1 MKNILFL
8 LSILLGQPL
17 FCHAQRLGD
26 FLGNLVAP
34 LDKTEISS
42 NFLWDKGLNGLAE
55 PAIFDGILRDSLV
68 LQPETFGFLYAQARN
83 AFVGTGINPLP
94 QTDVYMNYVKRYT
107 GTDTI
112 PLAALALRYHRI
124 HKDAVDSNLL
134 RLQNQQLFDVPG
146 RSQSPYWQDTLF
158 AFAPLKTDAW
168 HTTVHFT
175 LPAELIWQNLD
186 WPNPSLQGNF
196 DDGQGWQTLTA
207 GQTYTI
213 EYDSG
218 GVKTILTRIQQGST
232 ILEGQSILFVAK
244 QPAQERGEGPNYPI
258 DNPEAV
264 IAIPGGGG
272 DLRIFY
278 GSPCN
283 KLTKPF
289 IIVEGFELT
298 DNPAGFTNRLRDLLR
313 KPEVITGSSM
323 PFGEWLYDQGYD
335 IVWVNLFDIQDDI
348 RDNAEVLKA
357 AVQKINQIK
366 AANGSSEPNMIMGV
380 SAGGI
385 ITKYMLAKTNAVPFD
400 HQCEK
405 FFSYDAPL
413 RGANIPVSIQC
424 FLQHANY
431 IASTEGQDLLSGNP
445 KIAAAYNV
453 LTSPFARQTLLYRFY
468 YPPSPSG
475 SNDGRV
481 DGAEHEA
488 FMAELDALGGI
499 PIRHIALSNGSP
511 DNTTRANIFPGSRM
525 FEANTSGSHWTFIGI
540 SHPLPIFLEA
550 EFNVYGNA
558 LSNEM
563 GDLVYYGNFSVKAD
577 GIPLKD
583 FPLSVDTPED
593 DKSYDTAPG
602 GSSVLALSALGDLTG
617 TPVPDIGIPLPLL
630 WDRWITMSSLAITT
644 YATHYCFIPT
654 RSAISAGDG
663 LALNGPFSCG
673 QGSSSRCTMS
683 TEDTPLPAEYGVSI
697 PEMNQ
702 DHVFLDA
709 RIGDVLVDELDAAHL
724 IPGGLLPSYLNT
736 YYNAGLPVQSGIPT
750 VTISSGSGQLSIN
763 NSGRVGYSTGNEPV
777 SPANLFA
784 AYTKC
789 NAIITVENGAKLVV
803 GADGGVK
810 HGVLNVNEGSIVHI
824 KSGGILYVTSNS
836 SHLVIKHGAKLIL
849 DPGAIVRLESP
860 GSSITI
866 NGDLVVNGDII
877 FGGPGFFG
885 FGDGNRLV
893 FGPGYNTFNLAGMG
907 KDQRFVQ
914 LGANVEIDHGHR
926 LNWSNG
932 RVEVGAGLFHL
943 SDEAGLDFTNMTLN
957 GGGDFAIEANG
968 SGPITLQ
975 SCTVEHLAQPIVG
988 VGGAGCNIF
997 DCAFSNIGFIG
1008 VDWTNAL
1015 TVRVKNSVFTS
1026 SNSSSMALNMVDV
1039 PFVLLDYSQFS
1050 GYGTLLSGIMSDGDL
1065 EQAIPAVNLSN
1076 TVACMVKGCTFNT
1089 NAIGIK
1095 GADPNNPGVTANVL
1109 AFGGSSF
1116 TQNSAGI
1123 FVEGTQTTGTVLAD
1137 CVTFDRNTNG
1147 IRGRDIALMID
1158 SENSKIFQ
1166 FDTDSPNMF
1175 INDGFQQA
1183 WEAHVRICY
1192 GQKDPGGSNL
1202 MRNNAWRI
1210 NNGGI
1215 LMEDVDPVGKI
1226 SLQKT
1231 FCSVN
1236 VPPVVIPVSSKS
1248 PVCILE
1254 QRPASFETPFPGSE
1268 CMLAV
1273 GDEGTTNS
1281 ILVHEQFH
1289 LGAFLM
1295 KADSVEAGIEALRPV
1310 AALWQPEM
1318 SSFPDNC
1325 QQYIR
1330 VAKAFVDASD
1340 QNLPNLQRPNAERA
1354 NAQNTDN
1361 LLIAPNP
1368 ANNSALLQLSPAES
1382 QLTVWNPQGKRCF
1395 QAAASGAYR
1404 LETATWQ
1411 PGIYF
1416 VEAVDADGRRKS
1428 GKLVVQR

>member
-1 MKNILFL
+1 MKRLFL
-8 LSILLGQPL
+8 AGMLLPWL
-17 FCHAQRLGD
+17 CFAFAQTQSLPQQ
-26 FLGNLVAP
+26 LQNLYAP
-34 LDKTEISS
+34 LDKSQVQTGYLINLGVPLADPLRYRGVLNDS
-42 NFLWDKGLNGLAE
+42 NYTDINTFAMLYGELRSGWTQAGNGL
-55 PAIFDGILRDSLV
+55 PSPSVYLSKIKKLRA
-68 LQPETFGFLYAQARN
+68 G
-83 AFVGTGINPLP
+83 
-94 QTDVYMNYVKRYT
+94 
-107 GTDTI
+107 DTI
-112 PLAALALRYHRI
+112 PVAILAMRYDQIR
-124 HKDAVDSNLL
+124 KGAYDLNLL
-134 RLQNQQLFDVPG
+134 SYNGTQVHDVPG
-146 RSQSPYWQDTLF
+146 RTQSPYLQDTLF
-158 AFAPLKTDAW
+158 ALAPLTGSVSRLDPVFSLPSDLWFSNLSGATPTISLDLGDGLGWRNISHGQVLQAQYPDAGVKEIQIRLQYPGFVRYA
-168 HTTVHFT
+168 HTKLTVEQGAVGERSGGIKWPQELHEVINVTASTPFLGVSGTATVH
-175 LPAELIWQNLD
+175 
-186 WPNPSLQGNF
+186 
-196 DDGQGWQTLTA
+196 
-207 GQTYTI
+207 
-213 EYDSG
+213 
-218 GVKTILTRIQQGST
+218 
-232 ILEGQSILFVAK
+232 
-244 QPAQERGEGPNYPI
+244 
-258 DNPEAV
+258 
-264 IAIPGGGG
+264 
-272 DLRIFY
+272 IFY
-278 GSPCN
+278 NTSNCN
-283 KLTKPF
+283 STHRMLRPL
-289 IIVEGFELT
+289 IIVEGYEEPGFAAASYTKMFDILNNTEWSNNTDNLT
-298 DNPAGFTNRLRDLLR
+298 DYLHPAEYDLVYIDFTDGSDFIQRNAFVVE
-313 KPEVITGSSM
+313 EVIKK
-323 PFGEWLYDQGYD
+323 
-335 IVWVNLFDIQDDI
+335 VN
-348 RDNAEVLKA
+348 EMKA
-357 AVQKINQIK
+357 A
-366 AANGSSEPNMIMGV
+366 AGSTEQNVLIGV
-380 SAGGI
+380 SMGGVCSKYALLDMQNTVGVNHDCRLF
-385 ITKYMLAKTNAVPFD
+385 IT
-400 HQCEK
+400 
-405 FFSYDAPL
+405 YDSPL
-413 RGANIPVSIQC
+413 RGANIPIGVQC
-424 FLQHANY
+424 LAKFAVDNF
-431 IASTEGQDLLSGNP
+431 GNDVP
-445 KIAAAYNV
+445 IINSVIEAINAP
-453 LTSPFARQTLLYRFY
+453 TPRQLLLYHL
-468 YPPSPSG
+468 
-475 SNDGRV
+475 DGIN
-481 DGAEHEA
+481 GTAEPVNPTQAA
-488 FMAELDALGGI
+488 FLTELDGMGALA
-499 PIRHIALSNGSP
+499 IRHVALSNGAANGTFVQNEIGPGELLFQLNATKENHCQEAGPIIVCGLLTVGVALRATGENAVTKVMYANALLHLDGNIIVGVESEVNCFTKPYDVSP
-511 DNTTRANIFPGSRM
+511 GGNSN
-525 FEANTSGSHWTFIGI
+525 IGI
-540 SHPLPIFLEA
+540 GALTLEPTAGGLGTGLIQAGFSIEGTSHL
-550 EFNVYGNA
+550 Y
-558 LSNEM
+558 M
-563 GDLVYYGNFSVKAD
+563 K
-577 GIPLKD
+577 
-583 FPLSVDTPED
+583 
-593 DKSYDTAPG
+593 
-602 GSSVLALSALGDLTG
+602 
-617 TPVPDIGIPLPLL
+617 
-630 WDRWITMSSLAITT
+630 
-644 YATHYCFIPT
+644 HHCFIPT
-654 RSAISAGDG
+654 FSSVSNTEPATMRSAVFCGTPTLCSNPTVPVISRYSGSAE
-663 LALNGPFSCG
+663 LN
-673 QGSSSRCTMS
+673 Q
-683 TEDTPLPAEYGVSI
+683 EHI
-697 PEMNQ
+697 
-702 DHVFLDA
+702 FLDA
-709 RIGDVLVDELDAAHL
+709 RIALLLIDELVTQA
-724 IPGGLLPSYLNT
+724 PPLPIHPLALSGTLNT
-736 YYNAGLPVQSGIPT
+736 YFNVGLPIYSPIPT
-750 VTISSGSGQLSIN
+750 ITISTVYGQLSVN
-763 NSGRVGYSTGNEPV
+763 NNGKVAFATGNDPN
-777 SPANLFA
+777 SPQNLLIA
-784 AYTKC
+784 DTKC

-914 LGANVEIDHGHR
+914 LGANVEIDNGHR

-1116 TQNSAGI
+1116 SQNSAGI

-1183 WEAHVRICY
+1183 WEAHVRVCY
-1192 GQKDPGGSNL
+1192 VLKAVGGSNQ

-1215 LMEDVDPVGKI
+1215 LMEDLDRAGKI
-1226 SLQKT
+1226 FLEKNNCDDRIDPE
-1231 FCSVN
+1231 FE
-1236 VPPVVIPVSSKS
+1236 PVCPRN
-1248 PVCILE
+1248 PVCILD

-1273 GDEGTTNS
+1273 GDEGTTNPV
-1281 ILVHEQFH
+1281 LVHEQFH

-1295 KADSVEAGIEALRPV
+1295 KADSVEEGIEALRPV

-1340 QNLPNLQRPNAERA
+1340 QNLPNLQRPNVERA
-1354 NAQNTDN
+1354 NTQNTDN

-1404 LETATWQ
+1404 LETATWL

-1416 VEAVDADGRRKS
+1416 IEAVSADGRRKS